1 MYSLTRSAGEKYY
14 SNVSN
19 IDLAKDGFHLMIRNR
34 ALIGWNCESEFT
46 RFEKLKKVAFWD
58 SNKIFCI
65 SLSVTGLH
73 GLAPST
79 SKPNQYFVHL
89 DGLMGGIVRDICRGL
104 VSYNGSIVAVFG
116 ASNIRNE
123 VLAYSYNRKQFT
135 IMTRKQRFD
144 WDSKDKMIHGR
155 YSFLDVL
162 GRNSRSG
169 KWWQKIFKF
178 SVGR

>member
-19 IDLAKDGFHLMIRNR
+19 IDLAKDGFHLIIQSR

-79 SKPNQYFVHL
+79 
-89 DGLMGGIVRDICRGL
+89 
-104 VSYNGSIVAVFG
+104 
-116 ASNIRNE
+116 
-123 VLAYSYNRKQFT
+123 
-135 IMTRKQRFD
+135 
-144 WDSKDKMIHGR
+144 
-155 YSFLDVL
+155 
-162 GRNSRSG
+162 
-169 KWWQKIFKF
+169 WW
-178 SVGR
+178 VGRPRYLSRPCKLQWIDCRRFWSLKYTQRGACLQLQPQAVYDYDKKAKVWFRFQGKNDPRTVFISWRRCPGP